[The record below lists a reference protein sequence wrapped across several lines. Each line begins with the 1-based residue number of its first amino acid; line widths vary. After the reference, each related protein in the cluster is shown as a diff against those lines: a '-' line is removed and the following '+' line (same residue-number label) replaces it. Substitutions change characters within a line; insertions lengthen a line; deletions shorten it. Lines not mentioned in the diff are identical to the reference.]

1 MDILE
6 LEYPGTFIEMDNT
19 DTAWD
24 IKILMMMIEDEFT
37 DANMSLLLFQ
47 SEQHNQ
53 MTRSRNS
60 LEKLRNS
67 DELDIQY
74 FNKLMEEYHKALGD
88 SKFYSLYSEIL
99 EQVNRQVKR
108 KKWESGDLPSKF
120 QHKIIF
126 IYIKSFIQAIDYI
139 EKLINVLSTI
149 NGVPNGINTINEEFK
164 EEFKNLR
171 KIRNSEQHLEDRIR
185 GIGPHGNKINLKP
198 INNEFIETNGATNV
212 LAINN
217 INGTKFGTVIDTGE
231 YAEIDISLET
241 LVKVRDFIQRVINIF
256 SWSGSK
262 TYFPE

>member
-108 KKWESGDLPSKF
+108 KKWKVETYLLNF
-120 QHKIIF
+120 N
-126 IYIKSFIQAIDYI
+126 IK
-139 EKLINVLSTI
+139 
-149 NGVPNGINTINEEFK
+149 
-164 EEFKNLR
+164 
-171 KIRNSEQHLEDRIR
+171 
-185 GIGPHGNKINLKP
+185 
-198 INNEFIETNGATNV
+198 
-212 LAINN
+212 
-217 INGTKFGTVIDTGE
+217 
-231 YAEIDISLET
+231 
-241 LVKVRDFIQRVINIF
+241 
-256 SWSGSK
+256 
-262 TYFPE
+262 